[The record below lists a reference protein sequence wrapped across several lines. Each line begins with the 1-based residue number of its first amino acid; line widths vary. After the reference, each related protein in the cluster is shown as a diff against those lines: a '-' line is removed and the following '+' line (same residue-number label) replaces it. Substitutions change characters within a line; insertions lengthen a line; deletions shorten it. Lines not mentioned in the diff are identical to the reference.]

1 MTEILGAIKITKIT
15 NNEVSSKRERNR
27 ERRREREK
35 SRGVLPTNWKFNE
48 LEQRERAFRTKE
60 EED

>member
-1 MTEILGAIKITKIT
+1 MTKYH
-15 NNEVSSKRERNR
+15 
-27 ERRREREK
+27 RREDETEKGDEREKERTAEK

>member
-1 MTEILGAIKITKIT
+1 MTKWRRGEDDITEKGDIG
-15 NNEVSSKRERNR
+15 EKERNSR
-27 ERRREREK
+27 EVWR
-35 SRGVLPTNWKFNE
+35 VLPTNWKFNE